1 MSIPLPAAPAGAGP
15 HQQAAPAAAAGT
27 RPRWLWHVCLATALY
42 LIVELAFNARLL
54 DVVGGGASSEEIEKI
69 EVWGR
74 IISGFALALIFWPA
88 IIKRAD
94 SKGVGW
100 MKRTLSLAFW
110 SALAIAG
117 MYNGQEMLLNHLVE
131 GSTPEELRTAQHLVL
146 LQSGVSNDV
155 AVVDSLELT
164 QERIATPEGKATLAL
179 LPILASHVEDVGE
192 SFTTDTRL
200 SIARNVILSAQGN
213 PADRF
218 EHFRSLLTALQDAYN
233 GYYAM
238 AGRIQAT
245 ARNRS
250 AAKRQLRQ
258 AKVELGEALTE
269 AMPGLYRIIPP
280 DSPQEFLEHPALQVI
295 MLDTLGFT
303 CIRSASFQPRDGA
316 EFKAGFFDREV
327 DCLLER
333 HVSEDGDP
341 EAGRTARRAL
351 LVPFMALVFS
361 LMGALAHVTKLS
373 LYVLTLVKGYPLFKK
388 PRRFAMVTLI
398 LPAALVTVF
407 AWTMSSDT
415 TSSKAFRSLEREAG
429 LVMRTMIRG
438 TIHGQMV
445 GYPIFEAVR
454 VHLMGGFTFGYTGE
468 ESPAPESDGQPEES
482 RT

>member
-1 MSIPLPAAPAGAGP
+1 MSIPLPAESTSAL
-15 HQQAAPAAAAGT
+15 QQHAEVLTKVVT
-27 RPRWLWHVCLATALY
+27 RPRWLWRVCLATAVY

-54 DVVGGGASSEEIEKI
+54 DVVGGGASTEEIEKI

-94 SKGVGW
+94 SKGFGW
-100 MKRTLSLAFW
+100 MKRNLSLAFW

-117 MYNGQEMLLNHLVE
+117 MYNGQEMLLNHLVDT
-131 GSTPEELRTAQHLVL
+131 STPEELQTAQHLVL
-146 LQSGVSNDV
+146 LQTGVSNNV

-164 QERIATPEGKATLAL
+164 QERISTPEGKATLAL

-192 SFTTDTRL
+192 SFTSDTRL
-200 SIARNVILSAQGN
+200 SIARNVILSAQGD
-213 PADRF
+213 PGERF
-218 EHFRSLLTALQDAYN
+218 EHFRSLLKALQEAYN

-238 AGRIQAT
+238 AAKIQAT
-245 ARNRS
+245 TRNRN
-250 AAKRQLRQ
+250 AAKRQLQQ
-258 AKVELGEALTE
+258 AKIELGEALTE
-269 AMPGLYRIIPP
+269 VMPGLYRIIPP
-280 DSPQEFLEHPALQVI
+280 DSPQEFLEHPAMQVI

-303 CIRSASFQPRDGA
+303 CIRSASFQPKNGE

-333 HVSEDGDP
+333 HEREDGDP

-373 LYVLTLVKGYPLFKK
+373 LYVLTLVRGYPLFKK
-388 PRRFAMVTLI
+388 PGRFAMVTLI

-415 TSSKAFRSLEREAG
+415 TSSKAFRSLEQQAG

-445 GYPIFEAVR
+445 GYPIFEGVR
-454 VHLMGGFTFGYTGE
+454 VHLMRGFTFGYTGE
-468 ESPAPESDGQPEES
+468 ESAAETDDQSEEKPA
-482 RT
+482 